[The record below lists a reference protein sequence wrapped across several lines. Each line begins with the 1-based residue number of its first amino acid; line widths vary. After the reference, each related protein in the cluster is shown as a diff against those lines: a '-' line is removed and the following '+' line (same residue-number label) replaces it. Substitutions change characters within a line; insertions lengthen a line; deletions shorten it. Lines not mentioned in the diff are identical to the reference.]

1 MFNLFLNFLR
11 LKYSIFLI
19 FSLLIVVFFE
29 FMSYGLA
36 YPIISIFLDLDQTFI
51 LKINSYIKTETS
63 FEFQFDETLLVT
75 LLIIVLICQ
84 SISFILFRY
93 ITLKITLNYL
103 YKLRSNIFHRFFE
116 SIYNPNIKVSEILN
130 SLTIQSMNA
139 FIFWNS
145 YIDCLKRLLLIISII
160 VLFFLISLKVL
171 LISIF
176 SLGILFILI
185 NKISYLSKKYGR
197 NMTYIDQKY
206 LNNTSQSLKNYRYIK
221 IANIKDRLF
230 SSINA
235 NINEFNIN
243 QFKFTMLS
251 KLIKESSEPIA
262 IIIII
267 FIGYISSYYLNIGI
281 SLLIISVLLLRRLIA
296 NISSLFN
303 SYQALLK
310 NRESIIYIK
319 KIIDNMKVEKKD
331 YDIKKFKFDSISLNN
346 IYYNYTKKNQIFVNL
361 NLQIKKN
368 NSVVIYGKSGSG
380 KSTLI
385 NLITGI
391 SLPSRGKVFYN
402 DIDSKNFEIQK
413 NLKIGI
419 VSQDEVIFNMSL
431 LDNLKLRNPN
441 AKKSKI
447 YELISTLGLKSIF
460 ENKIIDLSMN
470 INEITS
476 NLSGG
481 EKQRIALIREVLN
494 EPDILI
500 LDEPTSSL
508 DKTSLNKTIELLN
521 KIRKTTTLIIFTHQN
536 DFKKYNYDIYEL
548 KNKKL
553 KQIK

>member
-116 SIYNPNIKVSEILN
+116 SIYNPNIKISEILN

-176 SLGILFILI
+176 SLGILFVLI

-235 NINEFNIN
+235 NIKEFNLN

-319 KIIDNMKVEKKD
+319 KMIDNMKVEKKD
-331 YDIKKFKFDSISLNN
+331 FDIKKFEFNTISLSN

-368 NSVVIYGKSGSG
+368 KSVVIYGKSGSG

-391 SLPSRGKVFYN
+391 SLPSKGKVFYN
-402 DIDSKNFEIQK
+402 DIESKNLEIQK

-447 YELISTLGLKSIF
+447 NELISALGLKSIF
-460 ENKIIDLSMN
+460 ENKIIDLSIN

-553 KQIK
+553 NQIK

>member
-1 MFNLFLNFLR
+1 MVNLFLNFLR

-36 YPIISIFLDLDQTFI
+36 YPIISIFLDLDQSFI
-51 LKINSYIKTETS
+51 LKINSYIKTETY

-84 SISFILFRY
+84 SLSFILFRY

-116 SIYNPNIKVSEILN
+116 SIYNPNVKVSEILN

-160 VLFFLISLKVL
+160 VLFSLISLKVL

-197 NMTYIDQKY
+197 NMTYVDQKY
-206 LNNTSQSLKNYRYIK
+206 LNNASQSLKNYRYIK
-221 IANIKDRLF
+221 IANIKDKLF
-230 SSINA
+230 SSIKG
-235 NINEFNIN
+235 NINEFNLN

-267 FIGYISSYYLNIGI
+267 FIGYISSYYFNIGL

-310 NRESIIYIK
+310 NRESILYIK
-319 KIIDNMKVEKKD
+319 KIMTNMKVEKKD
-331 YDIKKFKFDSISLNN
+331 YDIKKFKFESISLSN
-346 IYYNYTKKNQIFVNL
+346 INYKYSKKNEIFVNL

-368 NSVVIYGKSGSG
+368 DSVVIYGKSGSG

-391 SLPSRGKVFYN
+391 TLPTKGKVFYN
-402 DIDSKNFEIQK
+402 NIESKKFEIHK

-447 YELISTLGLKSIF
+447 HDLISTLGLKSIF
-460 ENKIIDLSMN
+460 ENKVIDLSMN

-536 DFKKYNYDIYEL
+536 EFKKYNYKIYEL

-553 KQIK
+553 NQTK